1 MVLFGKGQRMPLK
14 VKKLKAALA
23 KAGFSQRP
31 GKGSHTFW
39 THPDIPAETITVS
52 GNDGED
58 AKSYQVRDVRN
69 ALKLLGRIL

>member
-1 MVLFGKGQRMPLK
+1 MPLK

-39 THPDIPAETITVS
+39 AHTNLPGKTLTIS
-52 GNDGED
+52 GKDGDD
-58 AKSYQVRDVRN
+58 AKSYQITDVRN
-69 ALKLLGRIL
+69 ALKLLGGNL